1 MSRAD
6 TSRADEF
13 RQQTKEFWSKLDP
26 KKRAVAADQKAVPTS
41 SSNLPKKRR
50 AGPAN
55 PKPKKRTRH

>member
-13 RQQTKEFWSKLDP
+13 RQQTKEFWSKMEP
-26 KKRAVAADQKAVPTS
+26 RKAVAADQKAVPTS
-41 SSNLPKKRR
+41 SSNLPKKQR

-55 PKPKKRTRH
+55 PKPKKRNKH